1 MTLICTPRTI
11 RLSLRIKTE
20 HDPSDFHPVSP
31 FALSLQKANVRDDML
46 FVIGCQRRLVRR
58 DIRDVRI

>member
-1 MTLICTPRTI
+1 MTLVCAPRTV
-11 RLSLRIKTE
+11 RLSLWVYMQ
-20 HDPSDFHPVSP
+20 HDTSDFHPVSP
-31 FALSLQKANVRDDML
+31 LALSLQKANVRDDVL